1 MQIEPATVVHYEG
14 SQFAVTRDDGSTFQF
29 RLSRDRSLAG
39 QPLTVGPWFLE
50 VSITIG
56 TGTFWYPCA
65 PFDTRPPLA
74 MISMEQ
80 RDAQSLINRNRA
92 LSFIQPITDALANLN
107 RTHEASPKSPG
118 PVLR

>member
-50 VSITIG
+50 VSITVG

-65 PFDTRPPLA
+65 PFDTQPPLA

-80 RDAQSLINRNRA
+80 RDAQSLIDRRHTLA
-92 LSFIQPITDALANLN
+92 LTKPIVDAIINLN